1 MKITLDIKSVIIGL
15 LSAGII
21 FSTISFKDRHEA
33 DGGKF
38 RTVIGEKGI
47 VILDSETG
55 AYIIAPEVMNIGK
68 MQWVKGDFY
77 ETHKVSIDNK
87 KLPK

>member
-21 FSTISFKDRHEA
+21 FSTISFKDKNET

-38 RTVIGEKGI
+38 RAVVGEKGV

-55 AYIIAPEVMNIGK
+55 AYIVAPDPSPVGK
-68 MQWVKGDFY
+68 IRWVKGDFY
-77 ETHKVSIDNK
+77 ETHKASIDNK
-87 KLPK
+87 K